1 MNKDELFNYKDKWFV
16 LMHESLYGED
26 QNLIGFRDER
36 EWELILIGSL
46 VVYYQFGAQY
56 LRGIYEV
63 AETGQLINPKY
74 GRQFNKDELRCQ
86 CKLKRI
92 YSLPR
97 PFTQYHARNLSF
109 YKDLHNYKR
118 WDNRRVFEINDN
130 DLKFILS
137 LA

>member
-56 LRGIYEV
+56 L
-63 AETGQLINPKY
+63 
-74 GRQFNKDELRCQ
+74 
-86 CKLKRI
+86 
-92 YSLPR
+92 S
-97 PFTQYHARNLSF
+97 H
-109 YKDLHNYKR
+109 
-118 WDNRRVFEINDN
+118 
-130 DLKFILS
+130 
-137 LA
+137 

>member
-26 QNLIGFRDER
+26 QSLIGFRDER

-46 VVYYQFGAQY
+46 IVYYQFGAQY

-74 GRQFNKDELRCQ
+74 GRAFNKDELRYQ
-86 CKLKRI
+86 RKLNRI